1 MRKDDWIS
9 KLYLKEER
17 KSMLN
22 QEDFYINEKGMKVMT
37 EGYHIR
43 RGSCCGSGCKHC
55 PYSPPYQK
63 TNTTLREGLKQ
74 TQLT

>member
-9 KLYLKEER
+9 ELYLKEEK
-17 KSMLN
+17 KSELN
-22 QEDFYINEKGMKVMT
+22 QQDFYINKEGMKVMT

-55 PYSPPYQK
+55 PYHPPYQK
-63 TNTTLREGLKQ
+63 MNTTLKEGVKQ
-74 TQLT
+74 TQVT